1 MEIENLLK
9 ELIQHEDVTMK
20 KYVLFMLHKF
30 CHLVKEIQREDE
42 YLPLLLIK
50 NNRITLIYKN
60 DDVDDFEYFFSD
72 YEEILIILQKHFN
85 EDKLLYFYFE
95 APADTLSIEEI
106 NEKIDEALATDNQE
120 MFMHYASKLNQKR

>member
-9 ELIQHEDVTMK
+9 ELIQHEEVNMK

-50 NNRITLIYKN
+50 NNRITLIYK
-60 DDVDDFEYFFSD
+60 DEELDDFEYIFSD

-85 EDKLLYFYFE
+85 EDKTLYFYFE
-95 APADTLSIEEI
+95 PPSEVLSKEEI
-106 NEKIDEALATDNQE
+106 LKKVEESLENNNQE
-120 MFMHYASKLNQKR
+120 MFYYYSSKLNQKR